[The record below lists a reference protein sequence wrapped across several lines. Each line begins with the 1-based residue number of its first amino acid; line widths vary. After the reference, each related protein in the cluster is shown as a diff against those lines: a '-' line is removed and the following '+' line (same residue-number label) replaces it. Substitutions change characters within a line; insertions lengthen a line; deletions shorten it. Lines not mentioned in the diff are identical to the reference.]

1 MSSPDFTRMLYFEAE
16 TYEPLLHTPG
26 TQVNMGFWSGRGNH
40 GSLVVLMDAINDLPP
55 SPAQP
60 PQKAI
65 WDEGATSSNQYPA
78 YVTMLN
84 EHWYERAMAKNGTVT
99 VLGTS
104 YEDPHPVTFV
114 QADDIWGQYSR
125 RYADMA
131 IPILQATGKPVN
143 VWCFVE
149 GARANRI
156 FYTYELPELRQLEQ
170 NGTIR
175 VYFARTRTAN
185 WTNAGDWT
193 EGTAHAPV
201 PVS

>member
-1 MSSPDFTRMLYFEAE
+1 MLYHEAE

-55 SPAQP
+55 SPSQP
-60 PQKAI
+60 PQRAI
-65 WDEGATSSNQYPA
+65 WDEGATSSNQYPS

-84 EHWYERAMAKNGTVT
+84 EHWYDRAMAKNGTVI

-104 YEDPHPVTFV
+104 YTDPHPVTFV
-114 QADDIWGQYSR
+114 QADDIWGQYSQ

-131 IPILQATGKPVN
+131 VPILQATGKPVN

-149 GARANRI
+149 GARAGRI
-156 FYTYELPELRQLEQ
+156 FYTYELPELRTLEQ
-170 NGTIR
+170 EGAVT
-175 VYFARTRTAN
+175 VHFARTRTAN
-185 WTNAGDWT
+185 WTEPGDWIV
-193 EGTAHAPV
+193 GTANAPV
-201 PVS
+201 PAG